1 MRREA
6 FPPEAYL
13 PAKGQRQG
21 KQPPDAS
28 VCESLEFLRPL
39 LQVVEHLM
47 VSFVHAWPDLALLD
61 LIERLYEPLVIFV
74 RQDPRRQPGQG
85 ERIL

>member
-1 MRREA
+1 
-6 FPPEAYL
+6 
-13 PAKGQRQG
+13 
-21 KQPPDAS
+21 
-28 VCESLEFLRPL
+28 
-39 LQVVEHLM
+39 M
-47 VSFVHAWPDLALLD
+47 VSRVRVWPDLALLD